1 MEATIF
7 FGRHVNKFKVLSD
20 YTTKSM
26 TDDSLASKAWPMFWF
41 IFVISFEFTQG
52 KRKSPNI
59 FCCRRGNIKKRCPAT
74 TSDVIHADL
83 FVH

>member
-7 FGRHVNKFKVLSD
+7 FGRHFNKFKVLSD

-26 TDDSLASKAWPMFWF
+26 TDDSVASKAWPIFWF

-52 KRKSPNI
+52 KKNLQI
-59 FCCRRGNIKKRCPAT
+59 FFAVTGETLKNAAQRLPQT
-74 TSDVIHADL
+74 
-83 FVH
+83 

>member
-7 FGRHVNKFKVLSD
+7 FGQHVNKFKVLSD

-26 TDDSLASKAWPMFWF
+26 TDDSMASKAWPIYLF

-52 KRKSPNI
+52 KKNLQI
-59 FCCRRGNIKKRCPAT
+59 FFLVTGETLKNAAQRLPQT
-74 TSDVIHADL
+74 
-83 FVH
+83 

>member
-7 FGRHVNKFKVLSD
+7 FGQHLNKFKVLSN

-26 TDDSLASKAWPMFWF
+26 TDDSVASKAWPIFWF

-52 KRKSPNI
+52 KKKSPNI
-59 FCCRRGNIKKRCPAT
+59 FLLPQGK
-74 TSDVIHADL
+74 H
-83 FVH
+83 